1 MYDYNNLNEIEKA
14 VISSVAQI
22 TQIFKPTKEQLFLFK
37 SYLEDILLY
46 EIISCKTNC
55 VKIGIDD
62 GNISDNLRIALI
74 ASGISSN
81 GNLPKD
87 ITYNNSNIH
96 VNINTHLHAK
106 RMSRI
111 LENERLRSMY
121 SQRVSDAI
129 YNCNKFKN
137 MYELVELG
145 IAGIERECGYIESL
159 DTSDDFYFGAYLGLW
174 EIERENL
181 EKMGL
186 ENSLAYD
193 ICSYVND
200 LDDGNRGFRHYPL
213 ATNVALCRMAD
224 IDFSIA
230 TTGDFN
236 NKEGLIDTLRNIEAA
251 KITDKELIEPFE
263 KRFLEIVKPYAKK
276 MGVSLPKIKTNSLK
290 KHLTNI
296 SKYFV

>member
-174 EIERENL
+174 EIERDNL

-230 TTGDFN
+230 ITGNFN
-236 NKEGLIDTLRNIEAA
+236 NKEELIYTLRNIEAA

-263 KRFLEIVKPYAKK
+263 KRFIEEIKPYAKE
-276 MGVSLPKIKTNSLK
+276 MGVLLPKNKPNILK

>member
-22 TQIFKPTKEQLFLFK
+22 NQIFKPTKEHLVLFK

-62 GNISDNLRIALI
+62 GNISDNLKIALI

-87 ITYNNSNIH
+87 VAYNNDNIDI
-96 VNINTHLHAK
+96 NINTHLHAK

-111 LENERLRSMY
+111 LENERLQSTY
-121 SQRVSDAI
+121 SRRVSDAI
-129 YNCNKFKN
+129 NSDKKFKN
-137 MYELVELG
+137 MYNLVELG
-145 IAGIERECGYIESL
+145 IAGRERECGYIESL
-159 DTSDDFYFGAYLGLW
+159 DASDDFYFGAYLCLW
-174 EIERENL
+174 ETERENL

-186 ENSLAYD
+186 ENSIAYD

-200 LDDGNRGFRHYPL
+200 VDDNNRGFRHYPL

-230 TTGDFN
+230 TTGEFD

-276 MGVSLPKIKTNSLK
+276 MGVSLPKNKQNILK

>member
-22 TQIFKPTKEQLFLFK
+22 NQIFKPTKEHLVLFK

-62 GNISDNLRIALI
+62 GNISDNLKIALI

-87 ITYNNSNIH
+87 VAYNNDNIDI
-96 VNINTHLHAK
+96 NINTHLHAK
-106 RMSRI
+106 RISRI
-111 LENERLRSMY
+111 LENERLQSTY
-121 SQRVSDAI
+121 SRRVSDAI
-129 YNCNKFKN
+129 NSDKKFKN
-137 MYELVELG
+137 MYNLVELG
-145 IAGIERECGYIESL
+145 IAGRERECGYIESL
-159 DTSDDFYFGAYLGLW
+159 DASDDFYFGAYLCLW
-174 EIERENL
+174 ETERENL

-186 ENSLAYD
+186 ENSIAYD

-200 LDDGNRGFRHYPL
+200 VDDNNRGFRHYPL

-230 TTGDFN
+230 TTGEFD

-276 MGVSLPKIKTNSLK
+276 MGVSLPKNKQNILK